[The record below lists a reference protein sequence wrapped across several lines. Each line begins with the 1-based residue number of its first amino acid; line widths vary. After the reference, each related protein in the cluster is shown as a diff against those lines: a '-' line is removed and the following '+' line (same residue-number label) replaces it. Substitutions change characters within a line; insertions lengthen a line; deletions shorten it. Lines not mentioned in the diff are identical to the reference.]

1 MKTATKM
8 EMGMEQLAA
17 QVALALSAETG
28 DSWAARPVYNDDDAC
43 RASHQYLVRA
53 DKLRLWMSGPDWSGK
68 DRLTV
73 THSPDNDLSRVGAVY
88 DGGARVDPPDSI
100 SVSALKNPSQI
111 ARDISR
117 RLLPDASIY
126 FEKLK
131 AQHAKDCEA
140 ANARLA
146 FFHKLGAASGGKL
159 NFEYRMPDLTR
170 PHFSVSLGGKSETWD
185 RHGYGEIT
193 VSSGDSCKITLE
205 SVPPDVALTIC
216 EFLRDNVYAET
227 PAATNPLA

>member
-1 MKTATKM
+1 
-8 EMGMEQLAA
+8 MGMGIEQLAA

-53 DKLRLWMSGPDWSGK
+53 DGLRMWMRGPYWSGK

-73 THSPDNDLSRVGAVY
+73 MHSPADELRNVGTVY
-88 DGGARVDPPDSI
+88 DGGARIEPPNSI
-100 SVSALKNPSQI
+100 SVSALKNPAQI
-111 ARDISR
+111 GRDISR
-117 RLLPDASIY
+117 RLVADASIY

-140 ANARLA
+140 ANAHFA

-159 NFEYRMPDLTR
+159 QFEWDSTKKAPDLTR
-170 PHFSVSLGGKSETWD
+170 PRFSVALGGKSETWD
-185 RHGYGEIT
+185 QHGYGEIT
-193 VSSGDSCKITLE
+193 VPSEKYCKITLE
-205 SVPPDVALTIC
+205 SVPPDVALKIC
-216 EFLRDNVYAET
+216 EFLRDNVYAAT
-227 PAATNPLA
+227 SATTNPSA

>member
-1 MKTATKM
+1 
-8 EMGMEQLAA
+8 MGIEQLAA

-53 DKLRLWMSGPDWSGK
+53 DGLRMWMSGPDWSGK

-73 THSPDNDLSRVGAVY
+73 MHSPADELRNVGTVY
-88 DGGARVDPPDSI
+88 DGGARIAPPDSI
-100 SVSALKNPSQI
+100 SVSALKNPAQI
-111 ARDISR
+111 GRDISR
-117 RLLPDASIY
+117 RLVADASIY

-140 ANARLA
+140 ANARFA

-159 NFEYRMPDLTR
+159 NFEYNHAERMPDLTR
-170 PHFSVSLGGKSETWD
+170 PRFSVSLGGESETWD

-205 SVPPDVALTIC
+205 SLPPAVALKIC